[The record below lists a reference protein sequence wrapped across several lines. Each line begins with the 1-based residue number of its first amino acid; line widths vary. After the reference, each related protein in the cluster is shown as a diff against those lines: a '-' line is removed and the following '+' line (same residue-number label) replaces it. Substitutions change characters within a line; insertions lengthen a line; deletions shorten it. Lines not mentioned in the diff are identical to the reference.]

1 MLRTTSS
8 APMRPKKNKTTTSED
23 DTRPPFAGPM
33 RQRIDRAS
41 AFDLR
46 ENWWHFVDAWE
57 ERRGLRRACYAA
69 AATLLLCGAA
79 WFWGYPAWT
88 KRNAFSMAR
97 QWIQA
102 DRLQNAGTVVQQI
115 LADYPENPDGW
126 RLAAELARLRQN
138 KLGAAGY
145 SRRAAALAPDRPEL
159 TVESAADALVADSPE
174 DAEKILAD
182 LTPADLAASAPAQRV
197 LGEIARRRFQLTAA
211 RDHFETAL
219 RLDGPAA
226 IDEVPLGLIL
236 LNSRDPAERQRG
248 LTFLRKWSSHPT
260 WGANALRQ
268 LLSDALARD
277 DRTTLADLAN
287 RLRAHPRCTLG
298 DVPNCLLALARADP
312 AQFTAVLATLKK
324 NHATNGD
331 QAALLLDWL
340 NQIGQPAEAVRWAQT
355 LPGALTRKPP
365 VIVTVAEA
373 LRRTADWTT
382 LATWVEAGDWSHD
395 VEFLRLIYA
404 MEAHRRLGDATRAEE
419 LWRTLKTS
427 AETSGARALFA
438 ANIIYT
444 WGWTPESLALL
455 WSAADQPG
463 VGAEALATLARHYQ
477 VQRDAAGQ
485 YRAFR
490 RLHSLRVQDNAI
502 TNNYVFFAALTG
514 ADSTAARNL
523 AQEIHTAE
531 LSNATYR
538 ATYAFVLLMQDRA
551 AEALTLLRPVA
562 ATWKQSPAVAFAY
575 GLALAAN
582 NRKADAR
589 SILTS
594 LDSATLTPEE
604 VALVKAALN

>member
-1 MLRTTSS
+1 
-8 APMRPKKNKTTTSED
+8 MRPKRNKLSSSDND
-23 DTRPPFAGPM
+23 DTRPPFAGAM
-33 RQRIDRAS
+33 QQRLDRAS
-41 AFDLR
+41 AFDVR
-46 ENWWHFVDAWE
+46 EHWWRFIDTWE
-57 ERRGLRRACYAA
+57 ERRSLRLACYGAA
-69 AATLLLCGAA
+69 GLLLLSGAV
-79 WFWGYPAWT
+79 WFWAYPAWT

-102 DRLQNAGTVVQQI
+102 DRLQNAGRVVQQI

-126 RLAAELARLRQN
+126 RLAAELARRRQN

-145 SRRAAALAPDRPEL
+145 SRRATTLAPDRPEL
-159 TVESAADALVADSPE
+159 TAEAAADALVADAPE
-174 DAEKILAD
+174 DAEKILAA
-182 LTPADLAASAPAQRV
+182 LNPADLASSAPAQRV

-211 RDHFETAL
+211 RDHFEAAL

-226 IDEVPLGLIL
+226 INEVPLGLIL
-236 LNSRDPAERQRG
+236 LQSREIAERQRG
-248 LTFLRKWSSHPT
+248 LALLRKWSDHPT

-277 DRTTLADLAN
+277 DRATLADLAN

-298 DVPNCLLALARADP
+298 DVPNCLLALARAEP
-312 AQFTAVLATLKK
+312 AQFAAVLATLEK
-324 NHATNGD
+324 NHAAKGD

-340 NQIGQPAEAVRWAQT
+340 NQIGQPAEAVRWART
-355 LPGALTRKPP
+355 LPSALTQKPP

-373 LRRTADWTT
+373 LRRTSDWTA
-382 LATWVEAGDWSHD
+382 LAAWVETGEWTND
-395 VEFLRLIYA
+395 VEFLRLVYA
-404 MEAHRRLGDATRAEE
+404 IQAHRQLGDVVRAEE

-427 AETSGARALFA
+427 AENNGVRALFA

-444 WGWTPESLALL
+444 WGWTTESLALL

-463 VGAEALATLARHYQ
+463 VSAEALATLARHYQ
-477 VQRDAAGQ
+477 VQNDAGGQ

-490 RLHSLRVQDNAI
+490 RLHSLRPQDAAI
-502 TNNYVFFAALTG
+502 TNNYIFFAALTG
-514 ADSTAARNL
+514 QDSTAARNL

-531 LSNATYR
+531 RSNATYR

-589 SILTS
+589 PILTS

-604 VALVKAALN
+604 VALVKTALN